1 MCLKPER
8 PPSTQKCPTFPST
21 KTIGCLN
28 PSQCDPATFGQ
39 PTTILAS
46 RIALAKNLLLA
57 RGWQCT
63 SIAQSTSPSSPP
75 SLPQAAEHAYAQRAC
90 TPLGQAESNAHF
102 WIMSAVRSVAGFT
115 LSSANLG
122 PLPSTYV
129 FQALHKASAAG
140 GMGSAGGICAWECRK

>member
-1 MCLKPER
+1 MLTL
-8 PPSTQKCPTFPST
+8 S
-21 KTIGCLN
+21 G
-28 PSQCDPATFGQ
+28 
-39 PTTILAS
+39 
-46 RIALAKNLLLA
+46 
-57 RGWQCT
+57 
-63 SIAQSTSPSSPP
+63 
-75 SLPQAAEHAYAQRAC
+75 HAP

-140 GMGSAGGICAWECRK
+140 GTWVQQLAQAHGNAANNTRGHNLAGAT